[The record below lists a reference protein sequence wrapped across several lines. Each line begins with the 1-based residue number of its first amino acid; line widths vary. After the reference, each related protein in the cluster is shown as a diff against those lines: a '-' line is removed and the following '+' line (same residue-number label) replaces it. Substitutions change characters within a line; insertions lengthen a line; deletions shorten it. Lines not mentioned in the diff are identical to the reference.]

1 MCSYF
6 FSGGIMGGF
15 GSIVMMLGMF
25 LIVSLIGYFLVKL
38 FKEFNSPSN
47 EVLKTLSQ
55 RFVKGEI
62 SKEEYNEI
70 KKNL

>member
-6 FSGGIMGGF
+6 FNRGVMGGF
-15 GSIVMMLGMF
+15 GSIVMMLVMF
-25 LIVSLIGYFLVKL
+25 LIVFFVAYFLIKL
-38 FKEFNSPSN
+38 FREFNNPN
-47 EVLKTLSQ
+47 KEALKVLSQ
-55 RFVKGEI
+55 RFAKGEI